1 MKWILAFLIIQPVMA
16 KEKRPTRQPASIER
30 EVPANTQEKKKEDR
44 YKDHL
49 FNQVQET
56 LVNAQDEER

>member
-1 MKWILAFLIIQPVMA
+1 MKWILAFLITLPVLA
-16 KEKRPTRQPASIER
+16 EEKKPIRGPASIEK
-30 EVPANTQEKKKEDR
+30 EEPGLHKEKKKDIR

-56 LVNAQDEER
+56 LVNLIEEER